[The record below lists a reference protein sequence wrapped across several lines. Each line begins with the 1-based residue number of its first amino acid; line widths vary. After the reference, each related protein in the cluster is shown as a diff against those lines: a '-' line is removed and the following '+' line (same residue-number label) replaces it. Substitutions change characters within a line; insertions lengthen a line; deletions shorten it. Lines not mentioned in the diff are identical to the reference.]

1 MSSHFQEKA
10 VTRNLSKNSDQK
22 IAVLAVHGRNQEPE
36 YILNI
41 CDRLGWEKLPTVA
54 PKAAEKTWYPGGFM
68 LPVKDNE
75 PELTFA
81 LENLQQN
88 LERLHQH
95 GFENE
100 QIIILGFSQGA
111 CLASEFAARNPNKFK
126 ALIFLTGGLIGEKL
140 RTDYSGGFDETPVF
154 ITTSEIDE
162 WVPVSRV
169 KETAQIYK
177 GMNASVIMKIYE
189 NREHEVSDDEI
200 NRINEMISAT

>member
-1 MSSHFQEKA
+1 MTNHLQEKA
-10 VTRNLSKNSDQK
+10 VTRNLKFDSDHK
-22 IAVLAVHGRNQEPE
+22 TAILAVHGRNQDPE
-36 YILNI
+36 FILNI
-41 CDRLGWEKLPTVA
+41 CDRLGWNELPTVA
-54 PKAAEKTWYPGGFM
+54 PKAAERSWYPGGFM

-81 LENLQQN
+81 LENLQQK
-88 LERLHQH
+88 LEMLHQH

-111 CLASEFAARNPNKFK
+111 CLASEFAAHHSNKFK

-140 RTDYSGGFDETPVF
+140 KTEYSGDFHQTPVY

-169 KETAQIYK
+169 KETAEVFKQ
-177 GMNASVIMKIYE
+177 MNAAVTMKIFKV
-189 NREHEVSDDEI
+189 REHEVSDEEI
-200 NRINEMISAT
+200 NAIHEMISVQ